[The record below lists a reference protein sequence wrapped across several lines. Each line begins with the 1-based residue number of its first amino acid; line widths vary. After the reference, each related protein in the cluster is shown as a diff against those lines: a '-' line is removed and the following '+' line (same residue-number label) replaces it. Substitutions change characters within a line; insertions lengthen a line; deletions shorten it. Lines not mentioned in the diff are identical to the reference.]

1 MNLTDLPQV
10 LDERSGDPAGH
21 VMHDVR
27 LRGVRAKVVARR
39 RRRIATWTTCA
50 VVALGGVATAAVV
63 PGLHSDVAPVPA
75 DSPSP
80 VRTIDGFPE
89 YADGARLVAVKSATL
104 PERRV
109 ELTIVPTTLD
119 LVVSTRCD
127 EALLQE
133 QLSINGRDLGAN
145 GDCGT
150 GHLGP
155 IWATYGVAVG
165 RPSTFVLTITGVRQ
179 LNQSGVI
186 QTQVPSSG
194 TFGLAIG
201 ERVPL
206 DQYPVPPRSSVT
218 LGPLLLP
225 AGCPEVPCGD
235 FVIIRSDPADPS
247 RAVRQTVT
255 WKTIETITMDSQT
268 PGLLH
273 LRVNGKEITTGR
285 WWDYSTIPDSMYGD
299 KDGRWTREFGL
310 TLRPGDPVTIEVV
323 PEGTTGAWQIVFAP

>member
-10 LDERSGDPAGH
+10 LDERSGDPAKQ

-27 LRGVRAKVVARR
+27 LRGVRAKVMARR

-50 VVALGGVATAAVV
+50 VVALGGVATAAVA
-63 PGLHSDVAPVPA
+63 PGLHADVTPVPG

-119 LVVSTRCD
+119 LVVSSRCD
-127 EALLQE
+127 DALLQE
-133 QLSINGRDLGAN
+133 QLSINGHDLVAQ
-145 GDCGT
+145 GDCGA

-155 IWATYGVAVG
+155 GWANYDVAVG
-165 RPSTFVLTITGVRQ
+165 RPSTFVLTITGKRQ
-179 LNQSGVI
+179 LNQSGDI

-206 DQYPVPPRSSVT
+206 DQYPVPSRSSSSSH
-218 LGPLLLP
+218 
-225 AGCPEVPCGD
+225 PEQD
-235 FVIIRSDPADPS
+235 
-247 RAVRQTVT
+247 
-255 WKTIETITMDSQT
+255 
-268 PGLLH
+268 
-273 LRVNGKEITTGR
+273 
-285 WWDYSTIPDSMYGD
+285 
-299 KDGRWTREFGL
+299 
-310 TLRPGDPVTIEVV
+310 
-323 PEGTTGAWQIVFAP
+323 